1 MTRPVT
7 GEVRRGRGLR
17 WSSGI
22 VVAAAFGALGLQGGP
37 VGGPGQIRGIEL
49 VQWTSRSGPDE
60 FKRAFAKCPD
70 GKTVIG
76 GGGRVFEATPID
88 DGEPRARRVS
98 PRLDDIGLS
107 VSVPSQDMD
116 GWAVTAQAMHPRA
129 KKTDW
134 FVSASAVCAETT
146 GVEPVQWSTKTD
158 ATTFKRAFARC
169 PAGLESDRGRWPRV
183 RAVARR
189 TSRTAG
195 GGSLP
200 AQSST
205 RSSYRSRAE
214 RAQRGWRR
222 LGRYRP
228 DDASQGSADALVR
241 DRIGHL
247 RRSERLED
255 MEIVEWSSFADTTDF
270 KRAFAKCPDGS
281 MVVAGGGRV
290 FAAPSNNPGARRKGI
305 VPSDDEISLT
315 VSVPSAS
322 LDGWAVTAQAMHG
335 RTRKTNWFVTASAVC
350 VRSRSR
356 PTETDGGARSFA

>member
-7 GEVRRGRGLR
+7 RKVRRGRGLR
-17 WSSGI
+17 WSGWI
-22 VVAAAFGALGLQGGP
+22 GAAAALGALGLQAGP

-49 VQWTSRSGPDE
+49 VQWTSRSGPE
-60 FKRAFAKCPD
+60 KFKRAFAKCPD

-88 DGEPRARRVS
+88 DGEPRARRTS

-107 VSVPSQDMD
+107 VSVPSLDMD

-169 PAGLESDRGRWPRV
+169 PAGLKVIGGGGRVFVPSAVGRLV
-183 RAVARR
+183 QPAVARFPR
-189 TSRTAG
+189 NP
-195 GGSLP
+195 LP
-200 AQSST
+200 DHPIALALS
-205 RSSYRSRAE
+205 A
-214 RAQRGWRR
+214 
-222 LGRYRP
+222 P
-228 DDASQGSADALVR
+228 SADGDGWAVTARTMRPKDRQTPWFATASAVCAEVSDLELV
-241 DRIGHL
+241 D
-247 RRSERLED
+247 
-255 MEIVEWSSFADTTDF
+255 WSSVADTSDF

-281 MVVAGGGRV
+281 VVVAGGGRV
-290 FAAPSNNPGARRKGI
+290 FAAPSNDPAARRQGI

-350 VRSRSR
+350 VQVQ
-356 PTETDGGARSFA
+356 AQVQAN